1 MLDPQRNHKVNGVC
15 GGGAYGTHTFSLS
28 ESDFNNLLT
37 HLATWGLKEHS
48 DLQFLSIEDIEGVI
62 PPVAVRRLMYY
73 LKTTGQLIDTED
85 TLPSC

>member
-1 MLDPQRNHKVNGVC
+1 MASVAEELTKALP
-15 GGGAYGTHTFSLS
+15 SLS

-73 LKTTGQLIDTED
+73 LKTTGKNPQI
-85 TLPSC
+85 